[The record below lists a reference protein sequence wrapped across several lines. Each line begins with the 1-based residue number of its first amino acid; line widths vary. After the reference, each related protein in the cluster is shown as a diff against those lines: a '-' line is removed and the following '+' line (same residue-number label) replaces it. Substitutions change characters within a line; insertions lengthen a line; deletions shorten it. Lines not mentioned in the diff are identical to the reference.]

1 MQNGT
6 PAPCAPATIPGLSSS
21 DGFSSQTHGYG
32 IGAAPG
38 CESFQSSTRPK
49 RSARSLIALACPLG
63 PRLLPKR
70 RRKIGIRSSSSER
83 THCGGCMAVRGE
95 VCANSVAPHRGM
107 ALAWAMTGLHGDSEV
122 RAPWRGGDITPVI
135 RSPDGR
141 EGRNRFKTA
150 LVPLIRRAAS
160 PSANTSLSPSNENRW
175 QGTISPILRNPPRR
189 RLPPWRQD
197 VMFNLIDFRFDWT

>member
-21 DGFSSQTHGYG
+21 DGFSSQTHWYV

-122 RAPWRGGDITPVI
+122 QAPWRGGDI
-135 RSPDGR
+135 
-141 EGRNRFKTA
+141 RN
-150 LVPLIRRAAS
+150 S
-160 PSANTSLSPSNENRW
+160 SLSEVPRQEIPAFLRQRLSRDFGKALLNETAHRSMGIVPMVVLGRCN
-175 QGTISPILRNPPRR
+175 
-189 RLPPWRQD
+189 
-197 VMFNLIDFRFDWT
+197 